1 MKYRLISTQKP
12 ISLTFYIKE
21 ISILVIYNQLTVDNI
36 RNMEK
41 VVILARVSTDKQD
54 YERQVNELTDY
65 CRKMDW
71 EVEKVFTNKV
81 SGAKKNEER
90 EEMQELIS
98 YVNSHQ
104 IRRVVCLEISRM
116 GRNTL
121 EALKVIQILNEH
133 KVSLYVKNYNLE
145 TLDSEGRVNPVASL
159 ICTILLEVAAM
170 ERLTIKERMAS
181 GRDQYIEKCR
191 REGIKMG
198 RPSTYRKS
206 IDEYKKQYQREF
218 SLIRKGLSLANIS
231 AITGTSISTIQKLR
245 IMVKEGRG

>member
-1 MKYRLISTQKP
+1 
-12 ISLTFYIKE
+12 
-21 ISILVIYNQLTVDNI
+21 
-36 RNMEK
+36 MEK

-90 EEMQELIS
+90 EEIQELIS
-98 YVNSHQ
+98 YVNSNQ

-181 GRDQYIEKCR
+181 GRRQYIEKCR

-218 SLIRKGLSLANIS
+218 SLIRKELSLANIS

>member
-1 MKYRLISTQKP
+1 
-12 ISLTFYIKE
+12 
-21 ISILVIYNQLTVDNI
+21 
-36 RNMEK
+36 MEK

-90 EEMQELIS
+90 EEIQELIS
-98 YVNSHQ
+98 YVNSNQ

-121 EALKVIQILNEH
+121 EALKVIQILTEN

-145 TLDSEGRVNPVASL
+145 TLDSDGRANPVASL

-170 ERLTIKERMAS
+170 ERLTIKERMES
-181 GRDQYIEKCR
+181 GRKQYIEKCR

-198 RPSTYRKS
+198 RPDTYRKS
-206 IDEYKKQYQREF
+206 DDEYRKQYQREIA
-218 SLIRKGLSLANIS
+218 LIRKGLSLANIS
-231 AITGTSISTIQKLR
+231 AITGTSINTIRK
-245 IMVKEGRG
+245 IKAVITNN

>member
-1 MKYRLISTQKP
+1 
-12 ISLTFYIKE
+12 
-21 ISILVIYNQLTVDNI
+21 
-36 RNMEK
+36 MEK

-90 EEMQELIS
+90 EEIRELIS
-98 YVNSHQ
+98 YVNFNQ

-170 ERLTIKERMAS
+170 ERLTIKERMES
-181 GRDQYIEKCR
+181 GRRQYIEKCR

-206 IDEYKKQYQREF
+206 DEEYKKQYQREIT
-218 SLIRKGLSLANIS
+218 LIRKGLSLANIS
-231 AITGTSISTIQKLR
+231 AITGTSINTIRK
-245 IMVKEGRG
+245 IKEVMK